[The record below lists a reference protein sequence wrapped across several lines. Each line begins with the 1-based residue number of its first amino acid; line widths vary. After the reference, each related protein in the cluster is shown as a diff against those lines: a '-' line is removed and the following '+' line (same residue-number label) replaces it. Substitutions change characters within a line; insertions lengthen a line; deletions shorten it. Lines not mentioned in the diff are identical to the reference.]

1 MQVIGEISEIIGKW
15 AIAVETKEGLTR
27 MAVQLKVNEPEEE
40 VCCNVVAEG
49 VGWHLFDLL
58 GGLYHLAVND
68 CIKYEIYHT
77 YNLNQHLRSLILKGV
92 SAEVRGGLEL
102 LHQLCFDQRIAEHV
116 LKEGEL
122 FDRIKELAELSE
134 SLQVK
139 KSKSLPLAGKN
150 RKKFL
155 LFNPCLLCTI

>member
-139 KSKSLPLAGKN
+139 KRCKG
-150 RKKFL
+150 
-155 LFNPCLLCTI
+155 T